1 MIHLAC
7 ITDIITLIGYDGY
20 LCDYMIDHIG
30 SWVVAILDQVK
41 AE

>member
-20 LCDYMIDHIG
+20 LCDYMITEHT
-30 SWVVAILDQVK
+30 QVQTLEMTLK
-41 AE
+41 